1 MEILWSIGKF
11 HLAPLGTV
19 LPKPWIYNNYFST
32 SPLHDLCEQYY
43 QNGNR
48 RPDFGRNFNFS
59 RRRGVFSHAEK
70 GDEAM
75 IVAFLL
81 ASDKGD
87 LESRNNDERTPLSWA
102 AENGHEAV
110 VELLLDTGRANVEAK
125 DTVGQTPL
133 SWAAQN
139 GYEAVVKL
147 LLDTGRA
154 NVEAKDDFGGTPL
167 SRAARNEHETVVKML
182 QGKLAREDD

>member
-1 MEILWSIGKF
+1 MHRGSNVSRIAQSVDHCQNRDGEWSGAPESIGKF

-59 RRRGVFSHAEK
+59 RRRGVFSHLAEK

-102 AENGHEAV
+102 AEKGHEAV

-139 GYEAVVKL
+139 
-147 LLDTGRA
+147 
-154 NVEAKDDFGGTPL
+154 
-167 SRAARNEHETVVKML
+167 EHETVVKML